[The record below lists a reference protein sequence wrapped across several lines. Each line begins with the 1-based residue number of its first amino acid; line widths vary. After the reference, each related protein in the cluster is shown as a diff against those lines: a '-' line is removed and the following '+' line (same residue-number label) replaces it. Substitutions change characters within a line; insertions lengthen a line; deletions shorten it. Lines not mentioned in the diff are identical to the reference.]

1 MEEILKAFNDKEK
14 YYSQAEAFLQ
24 ENELAAEIDRDKFG
38 ADRENVNISLK
49 AINVLKHKSLVR
61 KLRKLTNIKAEP
73 HSEEKN
79 PVVVYFVLKL
89 PREA

>member
-14 YYSQAEAFLQ
+14 YYSQAETFLQ
-24 ENELAAEIDRDKFG
+24 EHELAAEIDRDKFG

-49 AINVLKHKSLVR
+49 PINSLKHKMLVR
-61 KLRKLTNIKAEP
+61 KLRKLTNIKEEP
-73 HSEEKN
+73 HSDEKN
-79 PVVVYFVLKL
+79 SVVVYFVLKL